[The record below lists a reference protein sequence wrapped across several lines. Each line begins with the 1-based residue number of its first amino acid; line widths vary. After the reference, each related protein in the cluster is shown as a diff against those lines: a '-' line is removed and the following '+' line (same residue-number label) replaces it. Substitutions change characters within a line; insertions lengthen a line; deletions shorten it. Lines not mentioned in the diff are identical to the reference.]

1 MIDILMRAKVADYAK
16 WRAVF
21 DDNQSWRRSIGA
33 TGAEQVYCAVED
45 PNAVTILLEWD
56 NAENAR
62 KFLQDPQLRTV
73 MQKAGVISVPE
84 SALLTRA

>member
-1 MIDILMRAKVADYAK
+1 MIDIFMRAKVADYTT

-21 DDNQSWRRSIGA
+21 DDNESWRRSLGA
-33 TGAEQVYCAVED
+33 SGAQRVYCGVED

-56 NAENAR
+56 NAEHAR

-73 MQKAGVISVPE
+73 MQKAGVIGVPE
-84 SALLTRA
+84 SALLARS

>member
-1 MIDILMRAKVADYAK
+1 MIDVFMRARVADYAK

-21 DDNQSWRRSIGA
+21 DENESWRRDIGA
-33 TGAEQVYCAVED
+33 SGAKQVYCGAED
-45 PNAVTILLEWD
+45 PNAITLLLEWD

-62 KFLQDPQLRTV
+62 KFLQDPYLRTV
-73 MQKAGVISVPE
+73 MQKAGVIGVPE